1 MVLTADRRGISQDL
15 SDVWIHLDEGL
26 VLDLGVVVANL
37 LIYKMFELVTD
48 SGEEDIDH
56 ELETTEASQN
66 VFEKKSISSAKTKK
80 SEKNKRNF

>member
-1 MVLTADRRGISQDL
+1 LVLTADRRGISQDL

-80 SEKNKRNF
+80 SKKNKRNF